1 MLNFPPIQDMP
12 MTESDSEYPER
23 SIRETIG
30 LGFSGRCPRCGQGR
44 TFQRRLDVVD
54 ACPVC
59 GLVLSEHD
67 AGDGAVVPA
76 MLILGTILVGLA
88 LWVEFKIEPAIWVHF
103 ILWGPIGL
111 LMTLWLLPRLKGI
124 GIALQH
130 KHRSTE
136 IPTKPGGS

>member
-1 MLNFPPIQDMP
+1 
-12 MTESDSEYPER
+12 MTDSNADYPER
-23 SIRETIG
+23 SVKETIR
-30 LGFSGRCPRCGQGR
+30 LGFSGRCPRCAQGR
-44 TFQRRLDVVD
+44 IFKGRLEVVD

-76 MLILGTILVGLA
+76 LLILGTILVGLA
-88 LWVEFKIEPAIWVHF
+88 LWVEFKYEPAIWVHF
-103 ILWGPIGL
+103 VLWGPIGL

-136 IPTKPGGS
+136 VATKPGGT